1 MVPTPQDEPGL
12 IYSRLQEGGHSVAT
26 RRGLG
31 LVLTILLL
39 AILVSAAAMVV
50 LMLTVGRQPA
60 IPANAVLAVRV
71 EGDLA
76 DSASD
81 TVFEAVVGARR
92 NGTRTIV
99 ENLRK
104 AKADRRITGVIVRPI
119 GLSTAYWARLQEVRD
134 AILDFK
140 ASGKPIVAHLEYG
153 GDREYFVASAC
164 SRVFLLPTS
173 PLDVSGFAT
182 YELFLRGTLDK
193 VGAYPDF
200 LHIGDYKTA
209 PNQFTE
215 KTFTPAH
222 REMAESL
229 NRDLFEQFVQAVADG
244 RKKTPAEV
252 RELVDNGPFL
262 AEDAVRVGLVDDVA
276 YDDQLDVLIKAP
288 GKSVVRIKDD
298 DYAKVSAA
306 SVGLAGRS
314 RIAVINAYGVIN
326 SGRSGIDP
334 LNGAV
339 VGSDTLVEYIRKA
352 RKDRSIKAIV
362 LLVDSPGGSTI
373 ASDVIWRELMQART
387 GPGARP
393 LVASMSDLAAS
404 GGYYIAMAAPDIVAE
419 PGTLTGSIGIF
430 GGKIVTGGTYEKLG
444 MNVEGVSIG
453 KHAGMNS
460 PVQPYSEEDR
470 AKLDEQLRAFYNQF
484 VEKVAAS
491 RRKKPEEIDAIAQG
505 RVWTGRQAKDLGL
518 VDALGGLEKA
528 VAIAKE
534 RAKIPPAEH
543 VELVV
548 YPPRRSLYDVL
559 MTSFSGM
566 DEQAQLAALLGIRDR
581 RAVGALTAPVR
592 LFRRGEPLAMMP
604 MGYIR

>member
-1 MVPTPQDEPGL
+1 
-12 IYSRLQEGGHSVAT
+12 VAT

-50 LMLTVGRQPA
+50 LMIAVGREPA
-60 IPANAVLAVRV
+60 VPANAVLVVRV

-76 DSASD
+76 DSAAD
-81 TVFEAVVGARR
+81 TVFESVIGARR
-92 NGTRTIV
+92 NGTRAIV

-104 AKADRRITGVIVRPI
+104 AKADRRITGLIVKPV
-119 GLSTAYWARLQEVRD
+119 GLDSAYWARLQEVRE

-140 ASGKPIVAHLEYG
+140 SSRKPVVAHLEYG

-164 SRVFLLPTS
+164 DRVFLLPTS
-173 PLDVSGFAT
+173 PLAVSGFAS

-193 VGAYPDF
+193 IGAYPDF
-200 LHIGDYKTA
+200 LHIGDFKTA

-215 KTFTPAH
+215 KAFTPAH

-244 RKKTPAEV
+244 RKTTPAAV
-252 RELVDNGPFL
+252 RQLVDDGPFL

-276 YDDQLDVLIKAP
+276 YDDELDLKIKQP
-288 GKSVVRIKDD
+288 GIPLSRVKDD
-298 DYAKVSAA
+298 DYARVRAA
-306 SVGLAGRS
+306 SLGLGGRS

-352 RKDRSIKAIV
+352 KKDRSVKAIV
-362 LLVDSPGGSTI
+362 LHVDSPGGSTV
-373 ASDVIWRELMQART
+373 ASDVIWRELVQART

-393 LVASMSDLAAS
+393 LVAAMSDLAAS

-430 GGKIVTGGTYEKLG
+430 GGKIVTGGTYGKLG
-444 MNVEGVSIG
+444 MNIETVSIG
-453 KHAGMNS
+453 KHAEMNS
-460 PVQPYSEEDR
+460 PVRPYSEEDR
-470 AKLDEQLRAFYNQF
+470 AKLDEQLRAFYDQF

-491 RRKKPEEIDAIAQG
+491 RHKKPEEIDAIAQG
-505 RVWTGRQAKDLGL
+505 RVWTGRQAKGLGL
-518 VDALGGLEKA
+518 VDALGGLDRA

-534 RAKIPPAEH
+534 RAKIPAGEQ
-543 VELVV
+543 VELVI
-548 YPPRRSLYDVL
+548 YPPRRSLYDLL
-559 MTSFSGM
+559 MSSLSGM
-566 DEQAQLAALLGIRDR
+566 DERAQLAAVLGIRDR
-581 RAVGALTAPVR
+581 RAVGVLTAPIR
-592 LFRRGEPLAMMP
+592 LFRPGEPLALMP
-604 MGYIR
+604 FGYVR

>member
-1 MVPTPQDEPGL
+1 
-12 IYSRLQEGGHSVAT
+12 
-26 RRGLG
+26 
-31 LVLTILLL
+31 LVLAILLL

-50 LMLTVGRQPA
+50 LMLAVGREPA
-60 IPANAVLAVRV
+60 VPPNAVLVLRV

-81 TVFEAVVGARR
+81 TVFESVIGTRR
-92 NGTRTIV
+92 NGTRAIV

-104 AKADRRITGVIVRPI
+104 AKADRRISAVIVRPV
-119 GLSTAYWARLQEVRD
+119 GLSSAYWARLQEVRD

-140 ASGKPIVAHLEYG
+140 SSRKTVVAHLEFG

-164 SRVFLLPTS
+164 DRVFLLPTS
-173 PLDVSGFAT
+173 PLDVSGFAS

-200 LHIGDYKTA
+200 LHIGDFKTA

-229 NRDLFEQFVQAVADG
+229 NRDLFEQYVQAVASG
-244 RKKTPAEV
+244 RKKTPEAV
-252 RELVDNGPFL
+252 RQLVDEGPFL

-276 YDDQLDVLIKAP
+276 YDDELDVKIKQP
-288 GKSVVRIKDD
+288 GKALMRIKDD
-298 DYAKVSAA
+298 EYAKVRAA
-306 SVGLAGRS
+306 SLGIGGRS

-339 VGSDTLVEYIRKA
+339 AGSDTLVEYIRKA
-352 RKDRSIKAIV
+352 KKDRSIKAIV
-362 LLVDSPGGSTI
+362 LHVDSPGGSTV
-373 ASDVIWRELMQART
+373 ASDVIWRELVQART
-387 GPGARP
+387 GPNARP

-430 GGKIVTGGTYEKLG
+430 GGKIVTGGTYGKLG
-444 MNVEGVSIG
+444 MNVEAVSIG
-453 KHAGMNS
+453 KHAEMNS
-460 PVQPYSEEDR
+460 PVRPYSEEDR
-470 AKLDEQLRAFYNQF
+470 AKIDEQLRAFYDQF

-518 VDALGGLEKA
+518 VDALGGLDKA

-534 RAKIPPAEH
+534 RAKIPPGEQ
-543 VELVV
+543 VELVI
-548 YPPRRSLYDVL
+548 YPPRRNLYDLL
-559 MTSFSGM
+559 MSSFSGM
-566 DEQAQLAALLGIRDR
+566 DERAELAAMLGIRDR
-581 RAVGALTAPVR
+581 RALGMLTAPIR
-592 LFRRGEPLAMMP
+592 LFRPGEPLALMP
-604 MGYIR
+604 FGYVR

>member
-1 MVPTPQDEPGL
+1 
-12 IYSRLQEGGHSVAT
+12 
-26 RRGLG
+26 
-31 LVLTILLL
+31 VLTILLL

-50 LMLTVGRQPA
+50 LMIAVGREPS
-60 IPANAVLAVRV
+60 IPSNAVLVLRV

-81 TVFEAVVGARR
+81 TVLESVIGGRR
-92 NGTRTIV
+92 YGTRAIV

-104 AKADRRITGVIVRPI
+104 AKADRRISAVIVRPI
-119 GLSTAYWARLQEVRD
+119 GLNSAYWARLQEVRD
-134 AILDFK
+134 AILDFTS
-140 ASGKPIVAHLEYG
+140 SGKTAVAHLEYG

-164 SRVFLLPTS
+164 NRVFLLPTS
-173 PLDVSGFAT
+173 PLDVSGFAS

-193 VGAYPDF
+193 IGAYPDF
-200 LHIGDYKTA
+200 LHIGDFKTA

-215 KTFTPAH
+215 RTFTPAH

-229 NRDLFEQFVQAVADG
+229 NGDLFEQFVQAVAAS

-252 RELVDNGPFL
+252 RQLVDDGPFL

-276 YDDQLDVLIKAP
+276 YDDQLDVKIKQP
-288 GKSVVRIKDD
+288 GKSLVRVKDD
-298 DYAKVSAA
+298 DYAKVRPE
-306 SVGLAGRS
+306 SVGLGGRS

-339 VGSDTLVEYIRKA
+339 AGSDTLVEYIRKA
-352 RKDRSIKAIV
+352 KKDRSIKAIV
-362 LLVDSPGGSTI
+362 LHVDSPGGSTV
-373 ASDVIWRELMQART
+373 ASDVIWRELVQART

-419 PGTLTGSIGIF
+419 PGTLTGSIGIY
-430 GGKIVTGGTYEKLG
+430 GGKIVTGGTYGKLG
-444 MNVEGVSIG
+444 MNIEAVSIG
-453 KHAGMNS
+453 KHAEMNS
-460 PVQPYSEEDR
+460 PVRPYSEEDR
-470 AKLDEQLRAFYNQF
+470 AKLEEQLRAFYDQF
-484 VEKVAAS
+484 VEKAAAS

-518 VDALGGLEKA
+518 VDALGGLDKA

-534 RAKIPPAEH
+534 RAKIPSGEQ

-548 YPPRRSLYDVL
+548 YPPRRSLYDLL
-559 MTSFSGM
+559 MASFSGM
-566 DEQAQLAALLGIRDR
+566 DERTELAVMLGIRDR
-581 RAVGALTAPVR
+581 RAVGMLTAPVR
-592 LFRRGEPLAMMP
+592 LFRPGEPLALMP
-604 MGYIR
+604 FGYIR

>member
-1 MVPTPQDEPGL
+1 
-12 IYSRLQEGGHSVAT
+12 VAT

-31 LVLTILLL
+31 LVFTILLL
-39 AILVSAAAMVV
+39 AVLVSMAAMVV
-50 LMLTVGRQPA
+50 LMLAVGREPA
-60 IPANAVLAVRV
+60 VPSNAYLVVRV

-76 DSASD
+76 DASSD
-81 TVFEAVVGARR
+81 TVFESVLGARR
-92 NGTRTIV
+92 NGTRAIV

-104 AKADRRITGVIVRPI
+104 AKADRRVSGIIVRPA
-119 GLSTAYWARLQEVRD
+119 GLSSAYWARLQEVRD
-134 AILDFK
+134 AIVDFRS
-140 ASGKPIVAHLEYG
+140 SGKPAVAHLEYG
-153 GDREYFVASAC
+153 GDREYFVATAC
-164 SRVFLLPTS
+164 DRVYLLPTS
-173 PLDVSGFAT
+173 PLDVSGFAS
-182 YELFLRGTLDK
+182 YEVFLRGTLDK
-193 VGAYPDF
+193 IGAYPDF
-200 LHIGDYKTA
+200 VHIGDFKTA

-229 NRDLFEQFVQAVADG
+229 NRDLFEQYVQAVAGG
-244 RKKTPAEV
+244 RKKSPEEV
-252 RELVDNGPFL
+252 RQLVDDGPFL
-262 AEDAVRVGLVDDVA
+262 AEDAVRVGLVDDLA
-276 YDDQLDVLIKAP
+276 YDDEVDAKVRP
-288 GKSVVRIKDD
+288 GAKPGVRLKDD
-298 DYAKVSAA
+298 DYAKVRAA

-362 LLVDSPGGSTI
+362 LHVDSPGGSTV
-373 ASDVIWRELMQART
+373 ASDAIWRELVQAST

-393 LVASMSDLAAS
+393 LVVSMSDLAAS

-430 GGKIVTGGTYEKLG
+430 GGKIVTGGTYAKLG
-444 MNVEGVSIG
+444 MNIEAVSIG
-453 KHAGMNS
+453 RHAEMNS
-460 PVQPYSEEDR
+460 PVRPYSEEDR
-470 AKLDEQLRAFYNQF
+470 AKLDEQLRAFYDQF

-491 RRKKPEEIDAIAQG
+491 RHKKPEEIDAIAQG

-518 VDALGGLEKA
+518 VDALGGLDTA
-528 VAIAKE
+528 IAIAKD
-534 RAKIPPAEH
+534 RAKIPAAEQ

-548 YPPRRSLYDVL
+548 YPPKRNLYDLL
-559 MTSFSGM
+559 MSSVSGM
-566 DEQAQLAALLGIRDR
+566 DERAQLASLLGVRDR
-581 RAVGALTAPVR
+581 RAVGALTAPIR

-604 MGYIR
+604 FGYVR

>member
-1 MVPTPQDEPGL
+1 M
-12 IYSRLQEGGHSVAT
+12 I
-26 RRGLG
+26 
-31 LVLTILLL
+31 
-39 AILVSAAAMVV
+39 V
-50 LMLTVGRQPA
+50 LMLAVGREPA
-60 IPANAVLAVRV
+60 VPSNAVLAVRV

-76 DSASD
+76 DAASD
-81 TVFEAVVGARR
+81 TVFASVIGARR
-92 NGTRTIV
+92 NGTRAIV

-104 AKADRRITGVIVRPI
+104 AKADRRISAVIVRPV
-119 GLSTAYWARLQEVRD
+119 GLSSAYWARLQEVRD

-140 ASGKPIVAHLEYG
+140 SSGKPTVAHLEYG
-153 GDREYFVASAC
+153 GDREYFVATAC
-164 SRVFLLPTS
+164 DRVFLLPTS
-173 PLDVSGFAT
+173 PLDVSGFAS

-200 LHIGDYKTA
+200 LHIGDFKTA

-229 NRDLFEQFVQAVADG
+229 NRDLFEQFVQAVAGG
-244 RKKTPAEV
+244 RKKTPDQV
-252 RELVDNGPFL
+252 RQLVDDGPFL
-262 AEDAVRVGLVDDVA
+262 AEDAVRAGLVDDVA
-276 YDDQLDVLIKAP
+276 YDDQVDAKVRPGAKA
-288 GKSVVRIKDD
+288 GVRVKDD
-298 DYAKVSAA
+298 EYAKVRAA

-314 RIAVINAYGVIN
+314 RIAVINAHGVIN

-362 LLVDSPGGSTI
+362 LHVDSPGGSTV
-373 ASDVIWRELMQART
+373 ASDVIWRELVQAST

-419 PGTLTGSIGIF
+419 PGTLTGSIGIY
-430 GGKIVTGGTYEKLG
+430 GGKIVTGGTYGKLG
-444 MNVEGVSIG
+444 MNVEAVSIG
-453 KHAGMNS
+453 KHAEMNS
-460 PVQPYSEEDR
+460 PVRPYSEEDR
-470 AKLDEQLRAFYNQF
+470 AKLDEQLRAFYDQF
-484 VEKVAAS
+484 VEKAAAS
-491 RRKKPEEIDAIAQG
+491 RHKKPEEIDAIAQG

-534 RAKIPPAEH
+534 RAKIPAGEQ
-543 VELVV
+543 VDLVV
-548 YPPRRSLYDVL
+548 YPPRRNLYDLL
-559 MTSFSGM
+559 MSSFSGM
-566 DEQAQLAALLGIRDR
+566 DERAQLTSLLGVRDR
-581 RAVGALTAPVR
+581 RAVGALTAPMR
-592 LFRRGEPLAMMP
+592 LFRPGEPLAMMP
-604 MGYIR
+604 FGYVR

>member
-1 MVPTPQDEPGL
+1 
-12 IYSRLQEGGHSVAT
+12 VAT

-50 LMLTVGRQPA
+50 LMLAVGREPA
-60 IPANAVLAVRV
+60 VPPNAVLVVRV

-76 DSASD
+76 DSATD
-81 TVFEAVVGARR
+81 TLFESVVGARR
-92 NGTRTIV
+92 NGTRAIV

-104 AKADRRITGVIVRPI
+104 AKADRRISAVIVRPV
-119 GLSTAYWARLQEVRD
+119 GLTSAYWARLQEVRD

-140 ASGKPIVAHLEYG
+140 SSGKPVVAHLEYG
-153 GDREYFVASAC
+153 GDREYFVATAC
-164 SRVFLLPTS
+164 ERVFLLPTS

-193 VGAYPDF
+193 IGAYPDF

-209 PNQFTE
+209 PNQLTE

-222 REMAESL
+222 REMTESL
-229 NRDLFEQFVQAVADG
+229 NRDLFEQFVQAVAAG

-252 RELVDNGPFL
+252 RQLVDDGPFL
-262 AEDAVRVGLVDDVA
+262 AEDAVRVGLVDDLA
-276 YDDQLDVLIKAP
+276 YDDQLDAKIRPSA
-288 GKSVVRIKDD
+288 KSVVRLKDD
-298 DYAKVSAA
+298 DYAKVRAA

-352 RKDRSIKAIV
+352 TKDRSIKAIV
-362 LLVDSPGGSTI
+362 LHVDSPGGSTV

-419 PGTLTGSIGIF
+419 PGTLTGSIGIY
-430 GGKIVTGGTYEKLG
+430 GGKIVTGGTYGKLG
-444 MNVEGVSIG
+444 MNIEAVSIG
-453 KHAGMNS
+453 RHAEMNS
-460 PVQPYSEEDR
+460 PVRPYSEEDR
-470 AKLDEQLRAFYNQF
+470 AKVDEQLRAFYDQF
-484 VEKVAAS
+484 VEKAAAS
-491 RRKKPEEIDAIAQG
+491 RRKKPEEIDAMARG

-518 VDALGGLEKA
+518 VDELGGLDKA
-528 VAIAKE
+528 VAIAKT
-534 RAKIPPAEH
+534 RAKIPAGEQ

-548 YPPRRSLYDVL
+548 YPPRRNLYDLL
-559 MTSFSGM
+559 MGSLSGM
-566 DEQAQLAALLGIRDR
+566 DERALLEALLGIRDR
-581 RAVGALTAPVR
+581 RALGTLTAPVR
-592 LFRRGEPLAMMP
+592 LFRRGEPLALMP

>member
-1 MVPTPQDEPGL
+1 M
-12 IYSRLQEGGHSVAT
+12 AT

-39 AILVSAAAMVV
+39 AIFVSAAVMIV
-50 LMLTVGRQPA
+50 LMLAVGREPT
-60 IPANAVLAVRV
+60 IPANAFLVVRV

-76 DSASD
+76 DSATD
-81 TVFEAVVGARR
+81 TVFAAVVGGRR
-92 NGTRTIV
+92 NGARTII

-104 AKADRRITGVIVRPI
+104 AKADRRIAGVIVKPA

-134 AILDFK
+134 AIVDFTS
-140 ASGKPIVAHLEYG
+140 SGKPTVAHLEYG

-173 PLDVSGFAT
+173 PLDVNGFAT

-193 VGAYPDF
+193 IGAYPDF

-222 REMAESL
+222 REMSESL
-229 NRDLFEQFVQAVADG
+229 NRDLFEQFVQSVAEG
-244 RKKTPAEV
+244 RRKTPAEV
-252 RELVDNGPFL
+252 RQLVDDGPFL

-276 YDDQLDVLIKAP
+276 YDDQLDAKIKPAAA
-288 GKSVVRIKDD
+288 SIVRVKDE
-298 DYAKVSAA
+298 DYTKVSAA

-314 RIAVINAYGVIN
+314 RIAVINAHGVIN

-339 VGSDTLVEYIRKA
+339 VGSDTLVEFIRKA
-352 RKDRSIKAIV
+352 GKDRSVKAIV
-362 LLVDSPGGSTI
+362 LHVDSPGGSTI
-373 ASDVIWRELMQART
+373 ASDVIWRELVRVST

-444 MNVEGVSIG
+444 MNVEAVSIG
-453 KHAGMNS
+453 RHAEMNS
-460 PVQPYSEEDR
+460 PVRPYSEEER
-470 AKLDEQLRAFYNQF
+470 AKIDEQLRSFYDQF
-484 VEKVAAS
+484 VEKAAAA

-505 RVWTGRQAKDLGL
+505 RVWTGRQAKELGL
-518 VDALGGLEKA
+518 VDALGGLDTA
-528 VAIAKE
+528 VTIAKE
-534 RAKIPPAEH
+534 RAKIPAAEQ
-543 VELVV
+543 VDLVV
-548 YPPRRSLYDVL
+548 YPPRRTIYDL
-559 MTSFSGM
+559 FMTSLSGM
-566 DEQAQLAALLGIRDR
+566 DEQARLAALLGIRDR
-581 RAVGALTAPVR
+581 RAVGTLTAPIR
-592 LFRRGEPLAMMP
+592 LFRRGEPLALMP
-604 MGYIR
+604 FGYVR

>member
-1 MVPTPQDEPGL
+1 M
-12 IYSRLQEGGHSVAT
+12 AT

-50 LMLTVGRQPA
+50 LMLAVGREPA
-60 IPANAVLAVRV
+60 VPPNAVLVVRV

-76 DSASD
+76 DSATD
-81 TVFEAVVGARR
+81 TLFESVVGARR
-92 NGTRTIV
+92 NGTRAIV

-104 AKADRRITGVIVRPI
+104 AKADRRISAVIVRPV
-119 GLSTAYWARLQEVRD
+119 GLTSAYWARLQEVRD

-140 ASGKPIVAHLEYG
+140 SSGKPVVAHLEYG
-153 GDREYFVASAC
+153 GDREYFVATAC
-164 SRVFLLPTS
+164 ERVFLLPTS

-193 VGAYPDF
+193 IGAYPDF

-209 PNQFTE
+209 PNQLTE

-222 REMAESL
+222 REMTESL
-229 NRDLFEQFVQAVADG
+229 NRDLFEQFVQTVAAG

-252 RELVDNGPFL
+252 RQLVDDGPFL
-262 AEDAVRVGLVDDVA
+262 AEDAVRVGLVDDLA
-276 YDDQLDVLIKAP
+276 YDDQLDAKIRPSA
-288 GKSVVRIKDD
+288 KSVVRLKDD
-298 DYAKVSAA
+298 DYAKVRAA

-352 RKDRSIKAIV
+352 TKDRSIKAIV
-362 LLVDSPGGSTI
+362 LHVDSPGGSTV

-419 PGTLTGSIGIF
+419 PGTLTGSIGIY
-430 GGKIVTGGTYEKLG
+430 GGKIVTGGTYGKLG
-444 MNVEGVSIG
+444 MNIEAVSIG
-453 KHAGMNS
+453 RHAEMNS
-460 PVQPYSEEDR
+460 PVRPYSEEDR
-470 AKLDEQLRAFYNQF
+470 AKVDEQLRAFYDQF
-484 VEKVAAS
+484 VEKAAAS
-491 RRKKPEEIDAIAQG
+491 RRKKPEEIDAMARG

-518 VDALGGLEKA
+518 VDELGGLDKA
-528 VAIAKE
+528 VAIAKT
-534 RAKIPPAEH
+534 RAKIPAGEQ

-548 YPPRRSLYDVL
+548 YPPRRNLYDLL
-559 MTSFSGM
+559 MGSLSGM
-566 DEQAQLAALLGIRDR
+566 DERALLEALLGIRDR
-581 RAVGALTAPVR
+581 RALGTLTAPVR
-592 LFRRGEPLAMMP
+592 LFRRGEPLALMP

>member
-1 MVPTPQDEPGL
+1 MA
-12 IYSRLQEGGHSVAT
+12 I
-26 RRGLG
+26 RRGPG
-31 LVLTILLL
+31 VVLTILLL

-50 LMLTVGRQPA
+50 LMFAVGREPA
-60 IPANAVLAVRV
+60 VPPDSFLVVRV

-81 TVFEAVVGARR
+81 TVFAAVVGARR
-92 NGTRTIV
+92 NGTRAIT

-104 AKADRRITGVIVRPI
+104 AKADRRIAGVIVRPSGI
-119 GLSTAYWARLQEVRD
+119 STAYWARLQEVRD
-134 AILDFK
+134 AIVDFK
-140 ASGKPIVAHLEYG
+140 SSGKPIVAHLEYG
-153 GDREYFVASAC
+153 GGREYFVASAC

-173 PLDVSGFAT
+173 PLDVSGFAS

-193 VGAYPDF
+193 IGAYPDF

-222 REMAESL
+222 REMSESL
-229 NRDLFEQFVQAVADG
+229 NRDLFEQFVQAVAEG

-252 RELVDNGPFL
+252 RQLVDDGPFL
-262 AEDAVRVGLVDDVA
+262 AEDAVRAGLVDDVA
-276 YDDQLDVLIKAP
+276 YDDQLDAKIKP
-288 GKSVVRIKDD
+288 GAKSVARVKDD
-298 DYAKVSAA
+298 DYANVSFA

-314 RIAVINAYGVIN
+314 RIAVINASGVIN

-352 RKDRSIKAIV
+352 GKDRSIKAIV
-362 LLVDSPGGSTI
+362 LHVDSPGGSTV
-373 ASDVIWRELMQART
+373 ASDVIWRELMQVRT

-419 PGTLTGSIGIF
+419 PGTLTGSIGIY
-430 GGKIVTGGTYEKLG
+430 GGKIVTGGTYDKLG
-444 MNVEGVSIG
+444 MNVEAISIG
-453 KHAGMNS
+453 RHAEMNS
-460 PVQPYSEEDR
+460 PVRPYNEEDR
-470 AKLDEQLRAFYNQF
+470 AKIDEQLRAFYDQF

-505 RVWTGRQAKDLGL
+505 RVWTGRQAKELGL
-518 VDALGGLEKA
+518 VDALGGLDKA
-528 VAIAKE
+528 VSIAKE
-534 RAKIPPAEH
+534 RAKIPAGEQ
-543 VELVV
+543 VDLVV
-548 YPPRRSLYDVL
+548 YPPRRSLYDL
-559 MTSFSGM
+559 FMTSLSGM

-581 RAVGALTAPVR
+581 RAVGTLTAPIR
-592 LFRRGEPLAMMP
+592 LFRPGEPLALMP
-604 MGYIR
+604 FGYVR

>member
-1 MVPTPQDEPGL
+1 
-12 IYSRLQEGGHSVAT
+12 VAT

-50 LMLTVGRQPA
+50 LMLAVGREPA
-60 IPANAVLAVRV
+60 VPPNAVLVVRI

-76 DSASD
+76 DSATD
-81 TVFEAVVGARR
+81 TLFESVVGARR
-92 NGTRTIV
+92 NGTRAIV

-104 AKADRRITGVIVRPI
+104 AKADRRISAVIVRPV
-119 GLSTAYWARLQEVRD
+119 GLTSAYWARLQEVRD

-140 ASGKPIVAHLEYG
+140 SSGKPVVAHLEYG
-153 GDREYFVASAC
+153 GDREYFVATAC
-164 SRVFLLPTS
+164 ERVFLLPTS

-193 VGAYPDF
+193 IGAYPDF

-209 PNQFTE
+209 PNQLTE

-222 REMAESL
+222 REMTESL
-229 NRDLFEQFVQAVADG
+229 NRDLFEQFVQTVAAG

-252 RELVDNGPFL
+252 RQLVDDGPFL
-262 AEDAVRVGLVDDVA
+262 AEDAVRVGLVDDLA
-276 YDDQLDVLIKAP
+276 YDDQLDAKIRPSA
-288 GKSVVRIKDD
+288 KSVVRLKDD
-298 DYAKVSAA
+298 DYAKVRAA

-352 RKDRSIKAIV
+352 TKDRSIKAIV
-362 LLVDSPGGSTI
+362 LHVDSPGGSTV

-419 PGTLTGSIGIF
+419 PGTLTGSIGIY
-430 GGKIVTGGTYEKLG
+430 GGKIVTGGTYGKLG
-444 MNVEGVSIG
+444 MNIEAVSIG
-453 KHAGMNS
+453 RHAEMNS
-460 PVQPYSEEDR
+460 PVRPYSEEDR
-470 AKLDEQLRAFYNQF
+470 AKVDEQLRAFYDQF
-484 VEKVAAS
+484 VEKAAAS
-491 RRKKPEEIDAIAQG
+491 RRKKPEEIDAMARG

-518 VDALGGLEKA
+518 VDELGGLDKA
-528 VAIAKE
+528 VAIAKT
-534 RAKIPPAEH
+534 RAKIPAGEQ

-548 YPPRRSLYDVL
+548 YPPRRNLYDLL
-559 MTSFSGM
+559 MGSLSGM
-566 DEQAQLAALLGIRDR
+566 DERALLEALLGIRDR
-581 RAVGALTAPVR
+581 RALGTLTAPVR
-592 LFRRGEPLAMMP
+592 LFRRGEPLALMP